1 VTHNK
6 YGTRRIP
13 EIEEI
18 FRNLKI
24 VKTID
29 IHNKTIITSPPE
41 IECIPKKTIDQS
53 KLRIS
58 WTTNRVKAGFTKAL
72 PVPSFQTRNNEIA
85 IIMYNVVQTG
95 ANNQLGG
102 LNSGLFNVAYQPG
115 IASAVSIEPI
125 NPAARQATTLITNLR
140 ILDIM
145 LVDSKA
151 FFENQFSKKN
161 YIPIVCQTVLIST
174 NLPGS

>member
-1 VTHNK
+1 M
-6 YGTRRIP
+6 
-13 EIEEI
+13 
-18 FRNLKI
+18 I
-24 VKTID
+24 VKIIE
-29 IHNKTIITSPPE
+29 IHNKMIITSPPE
-41 IECIPKKTIDQS
+41 IDCIPKKTIDQS

-58 WTTNRVKAGFTKAL
+58 CTMNKVKAGFTKAL
-72 PVPSFQTRNNEIA
+72 PVPSFHTINSEIP

-95 ANNQLGG
+95 ANIQLGG

-115 IASAVSIEPI
+115 IASAVNMEPT

-140 ILDIM
+140 ILDIL
-145 LVDSKA
+145 LVDSLA
-151 FFENQFSKKN
+151 LVENKHFSEGI

>member
-1 VTHNK
+1 MRT
-6 YGTRRIP
+6 
-13 EIEEI
+13 IE
-18 FRNLKI
+18 
-24 VKTID
+24 
-29 IHNKTIITSPPE
+29 IHNKIITTSPPE
-41 IECIPKKTIDQS
+41 IDCIPKKTIDQS

-58 WTTNRVKAGFTKAL
+58 WTINRVKAGFTKAL
-72 PVPSFQTRNNEIA
+72 PVPSFHTRNNEIP

-95 ANNQLGG
+95 ANNQFGG

-115 IASAVSIEPI
+115 IASAVKTEPI
-125 NPAARQATTLITNLR
+125 NPAARQTAMLITNLR

-151 FFENQFSKKN
+151 SFENQFAIKKI